1 MSQQQPSQAEVR
13 RNLSRA
19 MGSLIIWIIVYIVV
33 VAIINQFIIPLAE
46 KQGLS
51 VSGYAGYINIG
62 LALLFGYFIVRAF
75 ANIIYWFLRL
85 KYGHPEAAAVRSIM
99 MIIGIGALLA
109 GIAGGV
115 AGGVAGVALGG
126 FIGIVIGFAS
136 QQVLGQAI
144 AGVFLLLA
152 RPFKIGDYVTLGGE
166 TGTVEDVTSLFTMVK
181 KDDGTIVLIP
191 NNTIIGN
198 KIYLLKKPQTQTAK

>member
-1 MSQQQPSQAEVR
+1 MSQADVKRGLRDSIGA
-13 RNLSRA
+13 
-19 MGSLIIWIIVYIVV
+19 LIVWIVAYFIVAAV
-33 VAIINQFIIPLAE
+33 INNFVIPFLTSY
-46 KQGLS
+46 GLPADKY
-51 VSGYAGYINIG
+51 SGYVNIG
-62 LALLFGYFIVRAF
+62 LALLFGYLIVRSF
-75 ANIIYWFLRL
+75 ANVIYWSLRSR
-85 KYGHPEAAAVRSIM
+85 YAHSEAAAVRSIM
-99 MIIGIGALLA
+99 TIIGIGALLA
-109 GIAGGV
+109 AIAGGV
-115 AGGVAGVALGG
+115 AGGAAGVALGG

-136 QQVLGQAI
+136 QQVLGQAV

-166 TGTVEDVTSLFTMVK
+166 TGTVEDVTSLFTIVK